1 MYFCAWTDGVL
12 AQVASSTLNTQ
23 HSELKRQCRQAGRAS
38 MHQKGEFPEKE
49 RRGRER
55 KGERV

>member
-1 MYFCAWTDGVL
+1 
-12 AQVASSTLNTQ
+12 
-23 HSELKRQCRQAGRAS
+23 

-55 KGERV
+55 KGEEGREGLRVW

>member
-1 MYFCAWTDGVL
+1 
-12 AQVASSTLNTQ
+12 
-23 HSELKRQCRQAGRAS
+23 

-55 KGERV
+55 KGERVLRVW